1 MTSHPKADGLHVYA
15 NKKGKAYTETS
26 TTEAKDDVLVGS
38 AAKQAVKER
47 GEHAAAL
54 RQLQQESQTV
64 LHSKQIQIE
73 LSRKQSS
80 LLMEDG
86 KKLHDDNQC
95 IKENHKE
102 NGLCLFEHVTGQ
114 PMSNENLT
122 SDSLVQTDE
131 RLSLAVHNAKNQ
143 VLAPPKGGHGIV
155 PNKWVKI
162 QKTDVSQEYRWERPT
177 EDLLVSDAA
186 VKALGNNEWIDVN
199 LPRDEG

>member
-86 KKLHDDNQC
+86 KPQ
-95 IKENHKE
+95 
-102 NGLCLFEHVTGQ
+102 G
-114 PMSNENLT
+114 
-122 SDSLVQTDE
+122 
-131 RLSLAVHNAKNQ
+131 
-143 VLAPPKGGHGIV
+143 
-155 PNKWVKI
+155 KW
-162 QKTDVSQEYRWERPT
+162 TMPF
-177 EDLLVSDAA
+177 
-186 VKALGNNEWIDVN
+186 
-199 LPRDEG
+199 